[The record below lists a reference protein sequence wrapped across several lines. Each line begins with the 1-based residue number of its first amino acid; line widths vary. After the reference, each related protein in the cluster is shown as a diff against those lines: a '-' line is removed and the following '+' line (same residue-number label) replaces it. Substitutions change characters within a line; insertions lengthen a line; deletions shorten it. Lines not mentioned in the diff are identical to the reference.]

1 VNLIDLQKVLSY
13 QDRLLIVCS
22 RGAIEIKRFIC
33 TSAIGLNMDYSTTT
47 LNFKNWDGLG
57 YLETFLLALFTRT

>member
-1 VNLIDLQKVLSY
+1 MNLIDLQKVLSC
-13 QDRLLIVCS
+13 QDRLLIVRS

-33 TSAIGLNMDYSTTT
+33 TSGLNMDYSTTT